1 VVPVTGEITGRT
13 KSVALTAKAML
24 AAAVVLSAI
33 ATKTLPP
40 RATETQVD
48 EDGKVLAV
56 QVIPSGEVA
65 AVVDGP
71 AATAKKELL
80 P

>member
-1 VVPVTGEITGRT
+1 VE
-13 KSVALTAKAML
+13 L
-24 AAAVVLSAI
+24 AAT
-33 ATKTLPP
+33 ATKVLLPNVAD
-40 RATETQVD
+40 RQEAD
-48 EDGKVLAV
+48 DGIVRAV